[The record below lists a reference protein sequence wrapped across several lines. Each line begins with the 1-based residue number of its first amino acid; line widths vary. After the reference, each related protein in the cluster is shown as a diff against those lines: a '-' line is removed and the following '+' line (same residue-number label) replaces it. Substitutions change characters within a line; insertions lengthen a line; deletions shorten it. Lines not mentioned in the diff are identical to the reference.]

1 MTDPITTPLHTPVR
15 IGALDLKNR
24 IVMAPLTRCRADEA
38 AGDVPGKAMN
48 IEYYRQRS
56 TAGLIISEGTQ
67 VSPAGK
73 GYMATPGIYSA
84 AQVDGWRKI
93 TDAVHAA
100 GSKILAQI
108 WHVGRISHPDING
121 GHEPIAPS
129 AIAPGIAAYSANG
142 RVECPIPRA
151 LDEAG
156 IAAVVEEF
164 RQAALNARAAGFD
177 GVEIHG
183 ANGYLVDQF
192 LRDGA
197 NHRTDRYGGS
207 AENRCRFALE
217 TVDACI
223 AAIGADRVGIRL
235 SPVSGVNGIAD
246 SAPQAVFGHL
256 VDELDAR
263 QIAFIHFVE
272 GKTGGER
279 DVSGFDF
286 AAARR
291 SFRGAYIANNG
302 YTRESAIAAIESQ
315 AADAI
320 AFGRSFIANPD
331 LVERLRLGAPLASP
345 DPKTFY
351 AFGPEGYTDY
361 PTL

>member
-1 MTDPITTPLHTPVR
+1 MTDLISTPLHTPVR
-15 IGALDLKNR
+15 IGAWDLSNR

-38 AGDVPGKAMN
+38 AGDVPGRPMN

-67 VSPAGK
+67 VSPTGK
-73 GYMATPGIYSA
+73 GYMATPGIYSQ
-84 AQVDGWRKI
+84 AQVDGWRRI

-100 GSKILAQI
+100 GSKIIAQI
-108 WHVGRISHPDING
+108 WHVGRVSHPDING
-121 GHEPIAPS
+121 GHEPVAPS
-129 AIAPGIAAYSANG
+129 AIAPGIAAYSARG
-142 RVECPIPRA
+142 RVECPVPRA

-156 IAAVVEEF
+156 IAAVVGEF

-197 NHRTDRYGGS
+197 NQRTDRYGAS
-207 AENRCRFALE
+207 PENRCRFALE
-217 TVDACI
+217 VVDACS

-235 SPVSGVNGIAD
+235 SPVSAANGLSD
-246 SAPQAVFGHL
+246 TAPQTVFGHL
-256 VDELDAR
+256 VDELDSR

-272 GKTGGER
+272 GNTGGDR
-279 DVSGFDF
+279 DVPGFDF

-291 SFRGAYIANNG
+291 RFRGAYIANNG
-302 YTRESAIAAIESQ
+302 YTRATAITAIESH

-320 AFGRSFIANPD
+320 AFGRPFIANPD
-331 LVERLRLGAPLASP
+331 LVERLRIDAPLASP
-345 DPKTFY
+345 NPQTFY
-351 AFGPEGYTDY
+351 ASGPEGYTDY
-361 PTL
+361 ATL